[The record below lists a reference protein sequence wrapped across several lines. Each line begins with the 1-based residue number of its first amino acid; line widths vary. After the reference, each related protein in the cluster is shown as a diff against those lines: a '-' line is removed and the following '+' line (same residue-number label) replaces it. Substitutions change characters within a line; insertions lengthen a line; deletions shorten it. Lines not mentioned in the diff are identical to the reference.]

1 MMKSAGRHDLEDLLD
16 REIDVARSLA
26 ATLAEERR
34 ALTGDS
40 PETLTEKS
48 AHKLRLFENLEKLES
63 ERRTLCGVGKSAPAD
78 FDFASTVA
86 QRWRALMELIA
97 GCRSAN
103 EINGQIIHMRQG
115 QIRQLIDILRGGS
128 SDTYGPQGKTFAKA
142 LRALARA

>member
-1 MMKSAGRHDLEDLLD
+1 MKSDARHDLEDLLD
-16 REIDVARSLA
+16 REIEVARSLA

-40 PETLTEKS
+40 AETLAEQS
-48 AHKLRLFENLEKLES
+48 GRKLRLFENLEKLET
-63 ERRTLCGVGKSAPAD
+63 ERRALCGVGKSAPVD
-78 FDFASTVA
+78 FDFAATVA

-97 GCRSAN
+97 GCRNAN

-128 SDTYGPQGKTFAKA
+128 SDTYNPQGKTFAKA